1 MVSWVEWQVLTALVV
16 SLTFGIISLAYTIGI
31 SFHMPKLQAW
41 AKNEMYQAFGSL
53 LIAVMMFAIIDGL
66 TAFMNAL
73 GATEPVG
80 CPALGIPYFTSQP
93 IFHAITCYIATL
105 IDNFLATLGS
115 VLTAEIVLGFLAST
129 TFKVQPYQLGFSVS
143 YGAGLSPLTNLL
155 SLAVSSA
162 AAGAWLMDI
171 QLILLKL
178 IENNILILFPIGI
191 FLRSFPFTRAAGG
204 TLIGIS
210 IGLYLI
216 YPLMW
221 LFDAYVYTEGMAQ
234 TPPSFSTLQSLS
246 DCIHFNLMACAS
258 APFTILTD
266 ITKALFFPLFYNII
280 YNLVIY
286 AMMLPIFNLIVTIIV
301 IADLSEF
308 LGGEIDVRGL
318 TKII

>member
-1 MVSWVEWQVLTALVV
+1 MVSWAEWQGLTALVI
-16 SLTFGIISLAYTIGI
+16 SITFAIISLAYTIGI
-31 SFHMPKLQAW
+31 GFHMPKLQAW

-53 LIAVMMFAIIDGL
+53 FIAAMMFAIVEGL
-66 TAFMNAL
+66 TAFMNEL

-80 CPALGIPYFTSQP
+80 CPVIVPYTTTQP
-93 IFHAITCYIATL
+93 IFHAVSCYIANL
-105 IDNFLATLGS
+105 IQSFLATLGS
-115 VLTAEIVLGFLAST
+115 TVGAEIVLGLIAST
-129 TFKVQPYQLGFSVS
+129 TFKAQPYQLGFSVS
-143 YGAGLSPLTNLL
+143 YGAGLAPLTSLI

-221 LFDAYVYTEGMAQ
+221 LFDAYVYTEGIAE
-234 TPPSFSTLQSLS
+234 TPPPFFTLQTLT
-246 DCIHFNLMACAS
+246 DCIHFNLMACAA
-258 APFTILTD
+258 APFNILTD
-266 ITKALFFPLFYNII
+266 ILKSILFPLFYYII

-301 IADLSEF
+301 IGDLAEL
-308 LGGEIDVRGL
+308 LGGQIDPRAL
-318 TKII
+318 TKLI